1 MNDISELFGT
11 SPTLSIVAGKKQTE
25 LACGFCKSAFIM
37 DVDFYISET
46 ENNQPVCL
54 LCAAEVHHP
63 IVDMLTLWSTRQSR
77 PLDENEVLNFNAQAL
92 PIAKASLARCMSTNM
107 IDLFYEAML
116 GEPAIRKVFEQ
127 GQHNIEEI
135 KQKVV
140 DTLVFLLA
148 NAADPEL
155 LRPRLERLASM
166 HSRSGEA
173 VHPLLYRHFIQAM
186 LQALAE
192 SDPEF
197 SDEVKK
203 AWLHILPVPVRF
215 FIKHY

>member
-1 MNDISELFGT
+1 
-11 SPTLSIVAGKKQTE
+11 
-25 LACGFCKSAFIM
+25 
-37 DVDFYISET
+37 
-46 ENNQPVCL
+46 
-54 LCAAEVHHP
+54 
-63 IVDMLTLWSTRQSR
+63 MLTLWSTRQSR
-77 PLDENEVLNFNAQAL
+77 PHENEVLNFNAQAL

-116 GEPAIRKVFEQ
+116 GRPAIRKVFEQ

-186 LQALAE
+186 LQALPNLTPSSATKLKR
-192 SDPEF
+192 PGCT
-197 SDEVKK
+197 
-203 AWLHILPVPVRF
+203 F
-215 FIKHY
+215 FPSP